1 MVLRLYNH
9 VLPIPLGTHVLLVIA
24 VVTILPTAEI
34 RICTVTDTGVDMV
47 TEIGLAMG
55 IGTDIPTDTVRLI
68 YMGTP
73 TSIVTDPTRGTDM
86 VMGGTTTKV
95 DMVVTIPMVGPPQAS
110 RVGASESKTTNELHL
125 CSSDG
130 AIVVVSLVL
139 LVLSFLS

>member
-9 VLPIPLGTHVLLVIA
+9 VLPIPLGTHVLLVIT
-24 VVTILPTAEI
+24 VVTILLTAEI

-55 IGTDIPTDTVRLI
+55 IGMDIPTDTVRLI

-130 AIVVVSLVL
+130 AIVAVSLVL